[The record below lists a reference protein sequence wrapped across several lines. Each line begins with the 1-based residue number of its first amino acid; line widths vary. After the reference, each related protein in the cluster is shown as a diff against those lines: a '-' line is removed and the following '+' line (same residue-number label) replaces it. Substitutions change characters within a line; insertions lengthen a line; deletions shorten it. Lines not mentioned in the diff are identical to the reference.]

1 MKKSYWIVIGI
12 VILLAAVAVY
22 LLVGKKKDAAIE
34 WRTAKVEKGDIQV
47 TVRASGTLQAV
58 TTVQVG
64 TQVSGIIKKI
74 YVDFNSVVREGQVI
88 AVLDTIL
95 LAQAVE
101 DARASLKKSEIQVNQ
116 TKRDFDRT
124 KVLFEQKV
132 MAQADYDLA
141 LTSYETAVANVVSA
155 QSALSRARIN
165 LRYATII
172 APISGVVVSRAV
184 DVGQTVAASF
194 STPTM
199 FTIANDLT
207 KMQVEA
213 NIDEGDIGKIKVEQE
228 VKFTVDAYPDMTFSG
243 TVRQVRLQPVVTQN
257 VVNYTVIIDVPNPD
271 LKLLPGMTANITV
284 MVQEEKDILKVPST
298 ALRFSPPQEYIDAI
312 EKNLPDSI
320 KKKRAAWG
328 SGGGRQH
335 GAGNGT
341 GGGSGDGSGGGKG
354 AGGSARQGGSSGN
367 ATAGGS
373 SGSGMAGGAPGS
385 GMPGSGISGRAMAGG
400 GQGSSGNQQ
409 RRGSFGMVWVKVG
422 DSIRPRRVRTGV
434 TDGLNTEI
442 RGKIAEG
449 EEVVLSMTTSQSTQ
463 ASQQQ
468 NPFAPQMQRGGSTRG
483 GR

>member
-1 MKKSYWIVIGI
+1 MKKSYWIILAVVI
-12 VILLAAVAVY
+12 VVAAVAVY
-22 LLVGKKKDAAIE
+22 FIFGKKKNTVVE
-34 WRTAKVEKGDIQV
+34 WRTAKIEKGDIQV

-74 YVDFNSVVREGQVI
+74 YVDFNSVVREGEVI

-95 LAQAVE
+95 LAQAVD
-101 DARASLKKSEIQVNQ
+101 DAKASLKKSEIQVNQ
-116 TKRDFDRT
+116 TKRDFERT

-141 LTSYETAVANVVSA
+141 LTTYETAMANAISA
-155 QSALSRARIN
+155 QSALSRSKIN

-207 KMQVEA
+207 KMQVQA
-213 NIDEGDIGKIKVEQE
+213 NIDEGDIGKIKVEQN
-228 VKFTVDAYPDMTFSG
+228 VKFTVDAYPDMTFDG

-284 MVQEEKDILKVPST
+284 MVQEEKDILKVPAT
-298 ALRFSPPQEYIDAI
+298 ALRFSPPQEYIDAL

-320 KKKRAAWG
+320 KKKRAAWN
-328 SGGGRQH
+328 SGGGRH
-335 GAGNGT
+335 
-341 GGGSGDGSGGGKG
+341 DGSGGGTGGGTG
-354 AGGSARQGGSSGN
+354 AGSRSGAGRGSAERPGGMAN
-367 ATAGGS
+367 ATMPGGM
-373 SGSGMAGGAPGS
+373 SGGRMAGG
-385 GMPGSGISGRAMAGG
+385 M
-400 GQGSSGNQQ
+400 QGSTGGEDHQ
-409 RRGSFGMVWVKVG
+409 RRGNFGMIWIKTG
-422 DSIRPRRVRTGV
+422 DSIKPRRVRTGIS
-434 TDGLNTEI
+434 DGLNTEI
-442 RGKIAEG
+442 RGKIEEG
-449 EEVVLSMTTSQSTQ
+449 EEVVLSMTTAQGTQTSQ
-463 ASQQQ
+463 QQQ
-468 NPFAPQMQRGGSTRG
+468 NPFAPQMQRGGSSGRG
-483 GR
+483 GH

>member
-1 MKKSYWIVIGI
+1 MKKAYWI
-12 VILLAAVAVY
+12 ILAVVVVVAAIAGWMILKKEKAAAVEY
-22 LLVGKKKDAAIE
+22 
-34 WRTAKVEKGDIQV
+34 RTAKVEKGDVQV

-88 AVLDTIL
+88 AVLDTTFL
-95 LAQAVE
+95 VQAVD
-101 DARASLKKSEIQVNQ
+101 DAKASLKRSEIQVNQ
-116 TKRDFDRT
+116 AKRDYDRT
-124 KVLFEQKV
+124 KVLFDQKV
-132 MAQADYDLA
+132 VAQADYDLS
-141 LTSYETAVANVVSA
+141 LSTYETNMTNASSSQA
-155 QSALSRARIN
+155 ALNRAKIN

-194 STPTM
+194 STPTL

-207 KMQVEA
+207 KMQVQA
-213 NIDEGDIGKIKVEQE
+213 NIDEGDIGKILVGQT
-228 VKFTVDAYPDMTFSG
+228 VKFTVDAYPDMTFDG

-284 MVQEEKDILKVPST
+284 MIQEEKDVLKVPAT
-298 ALRFSPPQEYIDAI
+298 ALRFSPPQEYLDAL

-320 KKKRAAWG
+320 KKKRAMWA
-328 SGGGRQH
+328 SGGGHRGSGNGTGG

-341 GGGSGDGSGGGKG
+341 GGG
-354 AGGSARQGGSSGN
+354 QGRGN
-367 ATAGGS
+367 AGNAGMQGN
-373 SGSGMAGGAPGS
+373 M
-385 GMPGSGISGRAMAGG
+385 
-400 GQGSSGNQQ
+400 QGSSGGGENR

-422 DSIRPRRVRTGV
+422 DSLKPRRVRTGI
-434 TDGLNTEI
+434 TDGLNTEVK
-442 RGKIAEG
+442 GKIEEG
-449 EEVVLSMTTSQSTQ
+449 EEVVVGMITAQTTQTGPQ
-463 ASQQQ
+463 QQQ
-468 NPFAPQMQRGGSTRG
+468 NPFAPQMQRGGGSPRG

>member
-1 MKKSYWIVIGI
+1 MVVIGAGTAFWMI
-12 VILLAAVAVY
+12 R
-22 LLVGKKKDAAIE
+22 GKKKAGDIE
-34 WRTAKVEKGDIQV
+34 YRTAKVEKGDIQV

-74 YVDFNSVVREGQVI
+74 FVDFNSVVREGQVI

-124 KVLFEQKV
+124 NVLFEQKV

-141 LTSYETAVANVVSA
+141 LTTYETAVANAISA

-207 KMQVEA
+207 KMQVQA
-213 NIDEGDIGKIKVEQE
+213 NIDEGDIGKIGVDQE
-228 VKFTVDAYPDMTFSG
+228 VKFTVDAYPDMTFGG

-284 MVQEEKDILKVPST
+284 LIREEKDVLKVPAT
-298 ALRFSPPQEYIDAI
+298 ALRFSPPQEYIDAMM
-312 EKNLPDSI
+312 KNLPDSVRMKR
-320 KKKRAAWG
+320 KKWSAGQGGTADSGTVARGGMSGRAA
-328 SGGGRQH
+328 RV
-335 GAGNGT
+335 T
-341 GGGSGDGSGGGKG
+341 GGGSPGSMEGAGMQGLRGGGE
-354 AGGSARQGGSSGN
+354 
-367 ATAGGS
+367 
-373 SGSGMAGGAPGS
+373 P
-385 GMPGSGISGRAMAGG
+385 
-400 GQGSSGNQQ
+400 QQ
-409 RRGSFGMVWVKVG
+409 RGNFGMVWVKVG
-422 DSIRPRRVRTGV
+422 DSLKPYRVRTGV

-442 RGKIAEG
+442 RGKIREG
-449 EEVVLSMTTSQSTQ
+449 DEVVLSMTTAQSGQ
-463 ASQQQ
+463 AGQQQQ
-468 NPFAPQMQRGGSTRG
+468 NPFAPQMPRGGSSVRG

>member
-1 MKKSYWIVIGI
+1 MKKEKA
-12 VILLAAVAVY
+12 AAVEY
-22 LLVGKKKDAAIE
+22 
-34 WRTAKVEKGDIQV
+34 RTAKVEKGDIQV

-74 YVDFNSVVREGQVI
+74 LVDFNSVVKEGQVI

-95 LAQAVE
+95 LAQAVD
-101 DARASLKKSEIQVNQ
+101 DAKATLKKSEIQVNQ

-132 MAQADYDLA
+132 MAQADYDLS
-141 LTSYETAVANVVSA
+141 LTAYETAMANAISS
-155 QSALSRARIN
+155 QSALSRSKIN

-213 NIDEGDIGKIKVEQE
+213 NIDEGDIGKILVGQS
-228 VKFTVDAYPDMTFSG
+228 VKFTVDAYPDMIFDG

-284 MVQEEKDILKVPST
+284 MIREEKDILKVPAT
-298 ALRFSPPQEYIDAI
+298 ALRFSPPQEYIDALK
-312 EKNLPDSI
+312 KNLPDSI
-320 KKKRAAWG
+320 KKKREKWAKDG
-328 SGGGRQH
+328 DQSQRRMGGQGDRL
-335 GAGNGT
+335 T
-341 GGGSGDGSGGGKG
+341 GGGLDRKLG
-354 AGGSARQGGSSGN
+354 
-367 ATAGGS
+367 T
-373 SGSGMAGGAPGS
+373 
-385 GMPGSGISGRAMAGG
+385 
-400 GQGSSGNQQ
+400 
-409 RRGSFGMVWVKVG
+409 FGMVWVKSG
-422 DSIRPRRVRTGV
+422 DSLKPRRVQTGV
-434 TDGLNTEI
+434 SDGLNTEI
-442 RGKIAEG
+442 RGKIEEG
-449 EEVVLSMTTSQSTQ
+449 DEVVLSMTTAQGTQTSQQ
-463 ASQQQ
+463 QQQ
-468 NPFAPQMQRGGSTRG
+468 NPFAPQMQRGGTSGRG

>member
-1 MKKSYWIVIGI
+1 MKKAYWIIFAI
-12 VILLAAVAVY
+12 VIVVAAVAVWMII
-22 LLVGKKKDAAIE
+22 GQKKNGIVE
-34 WRTAKVEKGDIQV
+34 YRTAKVEKGDIQV

-58 TTVQVG
+58 TTVLVG

-74 YVDFNSVVREGQVI
+74 YVDFNSVVKEGQVI

-101 DARASLKKSEIQVNQ
+101 DAKASLRKSDIQVNQ
-116 TKRDFDRT
+116 SKRDFDRT

-141 LTSYETAVANVVSA
+141 LTTYETAVANAISS
-155 QSALSRARIN
+155 QSALSRAKIN
-165 LRYATII
+165 LRYATIV

-184 DVGQTVAASF
+184 DVGQTVASSF

-207 KMQVEA
+207 KMQVQA
-213 NIDEGDIGKIKVEQE
+213 NIDEGDIGKIQVDQA
-228 VKFTVDAYPDMTFSG
+228 VKFTVDAHPDLTFDG

-257 VVNYTVIIDVPNPD
+257 VVNYTVIVDVPNPD

-284 MVQEEKDILKVPST
+284 MVQEEKGVLKIPST
-298 ALRFSPPQEYIDAI
+298 ALRFSPPQEYLDAL

-320 KKKRAAWG
+320 RKKRAMWGGGGGRHDG
-328 SGGGRQH
+328 SGG

-341 GGGSGDGSGGGKG
+341 GGGSGRGMAD
-354 AGGSARQGGSSGN
+354 RQQG
-367 ATAGGS
+367 TAGGGMMPGGAS
-373 SGSGMAGGAPGS
+373 GGSGSMQGMAGGEN
-385 GMPGSGISGRAMAGG
+385 R
-400 GQGSSGNQQ
+400 Q
-409 RRGSFGMVWVKVG
+409 RRGNFGMIWIKVG
-422 DSIRPRRVRTGV
+422 DSIKPRRVRTGI

-442 RGKIAEG
+442 RGRIEEG
-449 EEVVLSMTTSQSTQ
+449 EDVVLSMTTAQTSQ
-463 ASQQQ
+463 ASQQQQPQ
-468 NPFAPQMQRGGSTRG
+468 NPFAPQMQRGSSSGRG

>member
-1 MKKSYWIVIGI
+1 MKKSYWIIFGVVVVI
-12 VILLAAVAVY
+12 AAIAVY
-22 LLVGKKKDAAIE
+22 FVFGTKKQTTVE

-141 LTSYETAVANVVSA
+141 LTAYETAVANAVSA
-155 QSALSRARIN
+155 QSALSRAKIN

-207 KMQVEA
+207 KMQVQA
-213 NIDEGDIGKIKVEQE
+213 NIDEGDIGKIRVDQT
-228 VKFTVDAYPDMTFSG
+228 VKFTVDAYPDMTFNG

-284 MVQEEKDILKVPST
+284 MVQEEKDVLKVPAT
-298 ALRFSPPQEYIDAI
+298 ALRFSPPQEYIDAL

-320 KKKRAAWG
+320 KKKRASWA
-328 SGGGRQH
+328 SGGGHQR
-335 GAGNGT
+335 GSGTAT
-341 GGGSGDGSGGGKG
+341 GGGSGPGGNAGNANNADNAKNAGNAGNARIAGGNQG
-354 AGGSARQGGSSGN
+354 AGAGRGQQGVE
-367 ATAGGS
+367 
-373 SGSGMAGGAPGS
+373 MAGG
-385 GMPGSGISGRAMAGG
+385 IQGG
-400 GQGSSGNQQ
+400 GSGNQQ
-409 RRGSFGMVWVKVG
+409 RRGGFGMVWVKVG
-422 DSIRPRRVRTGV
+422 DSIKPRRVRTGV

-442 RGKIAEG
+442 RGKIEEG
-449 EEVVLSMTTSQSTQ
+449 EEVVLSMTTLQGSQSGQ
-463 ASQQQ
+463 QQQQ

>member
-1 MKKSYWIVIGI
+1 MKKTYWI
-12 VILLAAVAVY
+12 ILAVV
-22 LLVGKKKDAAIE
+22 LLVASAIALWMFVGKKKSAAVE
-34 WRTAKVEKGDIQV
+34 YRTAKVEKGDIQV

-88 AVLDTIL
+88 AVLDTTL

-132 MAQADYDLA
+132 MAQADYDLS
-141 LTSYETAVANVVSA
+141 LTTYETAVANAISA
-155 QSALSRARIN
+155 QSALSRAKIN

-207 KMQVEA
+207 KMQVQA
-213 NIDEGDIGKIKVEQE
+213 NIDEGDIGKILVDQT
-228 VKFTVDAYPDMTFSG
+228 VKFTVDAYPDMTFDG
-243 TVRQVRLQPVVTQN
+243 TVRQVRLLPVVTQN

-284 MVQEEKDILKVPST
+284 MVQEEKDILKVPAT
-298 ALRFSPPQEYIDAI
+298 ALRFNPPQEYLDAL

-320 KKKRAAWG
+320 KKKRAMRARGGNAGNANNAGNMDRQGGMTRGMTGGSIQGNMQGG
-328 SGGGRQH
+328 SGGGENR
-335 GAGNGT
+335 
-341 GGGSGDGSGGGKG
+341 
-354 AGGSARQGGSSGN
+354 
-367 ATAGGS
+367 
-373 SGSGMAGGAPGS
+373 
-385 GMPGSGISGRAMAGG
+385 
-400 GQGSSGNQQ
+400 
-409 RRGSFGMVWVKVG
+409 RRGNFGMVWVKVG
-422 DSIRPRRVRTGV
+422 DSLKPRRVRIGV
-434 TDGLNTEI
+434 TDGLNTEV
-442 RGKIAEG
+442 RGKIEEG
-449 EEVVLSMTTSQSTQ
+449 EEVVLSMTTAQATQTSQ
-463 ASQQQ
+463 QQQ
-468 NPFAPQMQRGGSTRG
+468 NPFAPQMPRGGSSRG

>member
-1 MKKSYWIVIGI
+1 MNKMKKSYWIIIGVVI
-12 VILLAAVAVY
+12 VIAAVAVY
-22 LLVGKKKDAAIE
+22 FLFGKKKDSTIE

-74 YVDFNSVVREGQVI
+74 HVDFNSVVREGQVI

-132 MAQADYDLA
+132 MAQADYDLS
-141 LTSYETAVANVVSA
+141 LTAYETAVANVVSA

-328 SGGGRQH
+328 SGGGRQTGSGS
-335 GAGNGT
+335 GAGT
-341 GGGSGDGSGGGKG
+341 GDGSGRGSGRGNTGSQTGMTAGAQGGMTQ
-354 AGGSARQGGSSGN
+354 GGMSGSSGGN
-367 ATAGGS
+367 
-373 SGSGMAGGAPGS
+373 
-385 GMPGSGISGRAMAGG
+385 
-400 GQGSSGNQQ
+400 GQH
-409 RRGSFGMVWVKVG
+409 RRGSFGLVWVKVG
-422 DSIRPRRVRTGV
+422 DSIKPRRVRTGA

-442 RGKIAEG
+442 RGKIEEG
-449 EEVVLSMTTSQSTQ
+449 EEVVLSMTTSQNTQ